1 MVEAVLCMAFLMDIL
16 GIPVEM
22 SRSTK
27 MNEEKMREA
36 MAEVKKK
43 MGPEVD
49 FYEGQELPAFM
60 VDKLILEMTNEIQKG
75 EEGWRQ

>member
-43 MGPEVD
+43 WD
-49 FYEGQELPAFM
+49 QR
-60 VDKLILEMTNEIQKG
+60 LISMRVRSCRPLWWIS
-75 EEGWRQ
+75 